1 MMENTPKAE
10 PGIGVSPGSYEEAA
24 ARIRDLNNRI
34 IESLKAAG
42 STALEAYEKALAEL
56 IGMEEK
62 VADASQLEW
71 VSAIAHMHTKV
82 VRDISGAY
90 TKATRE
96 LLNSGAH
103 TA

>member
-1 MMENTPKAE
+1 MESTPME
-10 PGIGVSPGSYEEAA
+10 ESGIGVSLGSYEEAA

-34 IESLKAAG
+34 IERLKAAG
-42 STALEAYEKALAEL
+42 STALEAYEKALEEL
-56 IGMEEK
+56 IGLEEK
-62 VADASQLEW
+62 VAHASQLEW
-71 VSAIAHMHTKV
+71 VSAIAQMHAKV

-96 LLNSGAH
+96 LLSGAH